1 MANYESPIVLSVV
14 STTFKTA
21 ATLQANARR
30 FMVYEVEFGQSS
42 TPVSTDTQCLWD
54 LSRFPAT
61 AGVAGTAQTLQ
72 LLDPADVAAS
82 TIALVNIST
91 EPTNYTSAGNGLN
104 LKSWAINQRG
114 SYRWR
119 ALDDGDNIIV
129 ASTASQGVGV
139 RVLSPGYNASAA
151 GNWSIIER

>member
-1 MANYESPIVLSVV
+1 MANYEALIVQSTV

-21 ATLQANARR
+21 CTLQANARR

-42 TPVSTDTQCLWD
+42 SPVSNDTQCLWD
-54 LSRFPAT
+54 LSRFPST
-61 AGVAGTAQTLQ
+61 AGLAGTAQTLQ

-82 TIALVNIST
+82 TLALNNSTT
-91 EPTNYTSAGNGLN
+91 EPTNYTSAGNGLS

-129 ASTASQGVGV
+129 ASTASQGVGI
-139 RVLSPGYNASAA
+139 RVLSPLYNLSAA
-151 GNWSIIER
+151 GNLSIIER